1 MKKNIQRVGCGCG
14 DRPPSGPSI
23 LRFGGLVEKRKTH
36 KTPDESFNQG
46 IFVVS
51 VLVQTSGKPNQ
62 TTKSKSKKA
71 NNLPPQKN
79 DDATNDVLINFSSNL
94 FLFSNSPPF
103 PPVELLF

>member
-51 VLVQTSGKPNQ
+51 VLVQHPENQ
-62 TTKSKSKKA
+62 TKRQSQNRKRQTTSLLKKMTM
-71 NNLPPQKN
+71 PP
-79 DDATNDVLINFSSNL
+79 TTF
-94 FLFSNSPPF
+94 
-103 PPVELLF
+103 